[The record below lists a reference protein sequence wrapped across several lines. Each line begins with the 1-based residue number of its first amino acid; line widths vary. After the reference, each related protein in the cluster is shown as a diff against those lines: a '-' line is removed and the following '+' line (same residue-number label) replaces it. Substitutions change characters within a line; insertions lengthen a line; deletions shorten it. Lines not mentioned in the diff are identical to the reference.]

1 MSDEEPVKDPF
12 AEMKAEFQKQLDDL
26 RAEQQSVID
35 ALKASN
41 DELTKQNNDL
51 QRALVKGVFAPPSQE
66 APKEKS
72 EEEKY
77 ADEVTRISK
86 LTLQRLGC
94 IIKE

>member
-1 MSDEEPVKDPF
+1 MSDDNPADPF

-41 DELTKQNNDL
+41 DELTKQNSDL
-51 QRALVKGVFAPPSQE
+51 QRALVKGVFAPSPQE

-77 ADEVTRISK
+77 ADEVQRISR

-94 IIKE
+94 EIKE